1 MKSIRTKIRHFNRS
15 PRKFGP
21 QRKLKSID
29 EFLLTLMKLRLGLLN
44 EDLAKRFKISST
56 LVSQIFHSWL
66 ATMFKFVG
74 KAVIWPTKEQVISSK
89 PSRFAMLPDLRCII
103 DCSEVFIE
111 TPKDPNLQNATWSNY
126 KHHNTIKFL
135 IGIAPNS
142 AITFLSPMYGGRTS
156 DKEITLDSGFLD
168 KCESYDMIQ
177 AYKGFNIREECDA
190 RLLSLHVPPG
200 KRGQVQ
206 MTCVAVEKTKRIANL
221 RILVEQVI
229 RRLKTFKILSG
240 QLPISMLPCVGK
252 IVHVCASLCNFKDPI
267 YKD

>member
-1 MKSIRTKIRHFNRS
+1 MFI
-15 PRKFGP
+15 
-21 QRKLKSID
+21 
-29 EFLLTLMKLRLGLLN
+29 FL
-44 EDLAKRFKISST
+44 
-56 LVSQIFHSWL
+56 
-66 ATMFKFVG
+66 G
-74 KAVIWPTKEQVISSK
+74 KAVVWPTKEQVICSK
-89 PSRFAMLPDLRCII
+89 PNRFAKLPDLRCII
-103 DCSEVFIE
+103 DCSEIFIE

-135 IGIAPNS
+135 VAIAPNS

-177 AYKGFNIREECDA
+177 ADKGFNIQEECDA
-190 RLLSLHVPPG
+190 CLLSLHVPPG
-200 KRGQVQ
+200 KRGKVQ

-229 RRLKTFKILSG
+229 RRLKTFRILSG
-240 QLPISMLPCVGK
+240 QLPITLLPCIEK
-252 IVHVCASLCNFKDPI
+252 IVCVCASLCNHKVPI